1 MPFGSSVSAS
11 AFDGPHRVTEI
22 VIEVNEAMQ
31 LARRRFLCGASSAIV
46 APAFSR
52 IARAQAY
59 PQRPVRIMVGFAAG
73 SAGDITTRLMVEW
86 LSERLGQQFFID
98 NRPGAGSN
106 LAIEA
111 LVKAPPDGY
120 TLALANVGNAIG
132 ATLYDKLAF
141 NINRDIAPVAG
152 IVRGTSVME
161 VNPSFPAKSVP
172 EFIAYA
178 KSNPGKLNI
187 ASGGVGTVQ
196 HVAGELFNM
205 MTGLRMVH
213 VPYRGTAAAL
223 TDLFGGQV
231 HVIFDNMASSIEH
244 IRAGKLRALA
254 VTTAARSAT
263 MPGVPTV
270 GDFVPGFEAST
281 WSGLAAPKGTPLEIV
296 EMLNKVV
303 NSILDDPKVA
313 ARLAGLGAEAL
324 KGSPSNFGRLIAAET
339 EKWAQVVKFSGAK
352 AG

>member
-1 MPFGSSVSAS
+1 MQFTRRKVLGLAGS
-11 AFDGPHRVTEI
+11 AF
-22 VIEVNEAMQ
+22 A
-31 LARRRFLCGASSAIV
+31 
-46 APAFSR
+46 APALSR
-52 IARAQAY
+52 IACAQTY
-59 PQRPVRIMVGFAAG
+59 PAKPVRIIVGFAAG
-73 SAGDITTRLMVEW
+73 SAADITTRLMAEW
-86 LSERLGQQFFID
+86 LAGRVGQQFFVD

-111 LVKAPPDGY
+111 LVKAPADGY
-120 TLALANVGNAIG
+120 TLAVANVGNAIG
-132 ATLYDKLAF
+132 ATLYEKLGF
-141 NINRDIAPVAG
+141 DITRDIAPVAG

-161 VNPSFPAKSVP
+161 VSPSFPARTVP

-178 KSNPGKLNI
+178 KNNPGKLNI

-196 HVAGELFNM
+196 HVAGELFKM
-205 MTGLRMVH
+205 MAEVNMVH

-244 IRAGKLRALA
+244 IRAGKLRPLA
-254 VTTAARSAT
+254 VTTTARSAAL
-263 MPGVPTV
+263 PDVPTV

-281 WSGLAAPKGTPLEIV
+281 WSGLAAPMGTAREII
-296 EMLNKVV
+296 EALNKEI

-313 ARLAGLGAEAL
+313 ARLAGLGAEPL
-324 KGSPSNFGRLIAAET
+324 KGSSLDFGRLITTET
-339 EKWAQVVKFSGAK
+339 QKWAKVVKFSGAK

>member
-1 MPFGSSVSAS
+1 
-11 AFDGPHRVTEI
+11 
-22 VIEVNEAMQ
+22 MQ
-31 LARRRFLCGASSAIV
+31 FARRQFLRVAGTAIV
-46 APAFSR
+46 APVLSH
-52 IARAQAY
+52 IGYAQAY
-59 PQRPVRIMVGFAAG
+59 PTKPVRIIVGFAAG
-73 SAGDITTRLMVEW
+73 SAADITTRLMAEW
-86 LSERLGQQFFID
+86 LAERLGQQFFVD

-111 LVKAPPDGY
+111 LVKSPADGY
-120 TLALANVGNAIG
+120 TLAVANVGNAIG
-132 ATLYDKLAF
+132 ATLYEKLGF
-141 NINRDIAPVAG
+141 DITRDIAPVAG
-152 IVRGTSVME
+152 IVSGTSVME
-161 VNPSFPAKSVP
+161 VSPSFPAKTVP

-196 HVAGELFNM
+196 HVAGELFQM
-205 MTGLRMVH
+205 MAGINMVH

-244 IRAGKLRALA
+244 IRAGKLRPLA
-254 VTTAARSAT
+254 VTTKTRSAA
-263 MPGVPTV
+263 MPAVPTV

-281 WSGLAAPKGTPLEIV
+281 WSGIAAPKETPREII
-296 EMLNKVV
+296 EALNKEI
-303 NSILDDPKVA
+303 NAILDDPKVA

-324 KGSPSNFGRLIAAET
+324 KGSSSDFGRLIKTET
-339 EKWAQVVKFSGAK
+339 EKWAKVVKFSGAK